1 MPAADPAAWVSAKD
15 LAAVIR
21 FLASEDARAIH
32 GAVLPVVGL
41 S

>member
-1 MPAADPAAWVSAKD
+1 MPDADPTRWVSPKN

-21 FLASEDARAIH
+21 FLASEDAAAIH
-32 GAVLPVVGL
+32 GAVIPVVGL